1 MNAKSKL
8 EGKKKQKKAKKAHT
22 SRLRDHALLIILG
35 ISYTLC
41 CGGKYP
47 YPRHTMFSG
56 LKTVTH
62 LKISFDCDLLHP
74 CNFCRPSMHGVCIK
88 YFLEPRI

>member
-1 MNAKSKL
+1 MNAKSRL
-8 EGKKKQKKAKKAHT
+8 EGKKKKKKAKKAHT

-62 LKISFDCDLLHP
+62 LKISFLTFPLMLFALL
-74 CNFCRPSMHGVCIK
+74 RPPTP
-88 YFLEPRI
+88 L